1 MPDTD
6 SMIISGGGG
15 AGKKR
20 GRAASSKKK
29 RASPAKKA
37 KYATAKTQA
46 GKYRQVFEGR
56 AELTGPGGLKKSQLT
71 QNSSGKIVS
80 KKKSNKPMNEY
91 MKKASAAAKRGAASF
106 AYNGKTYRRATTKSG
121 LVYYTAKGRSKSPS
135 PAKRRRRGSPGPR
148 RNRRPG
154 GSLRPEST
162 GRAPCHPAT
171 SRRSGCC

>member
-80 KKKSNKPMNEY
+80 KKKAAKAKSVFGGWLAAVAKARKALNIKGFSVIKKGTPLY
-91 MKKASAAAKRGAASF
+91 KKAKEL
-106 AYNGKTYRRATTKSG
+106 YQ
-121 LVYYTAKGRSKSPS
+121 
-135 PAKRRRRGSPGPR
+135 
-148 RNRRPG
+148 
-154 GSLRPEST
+154 
-162 GRAPCHPAT
+162 
-171 SRRSGCC
+171 

>member
-80 KKKSNKPMNEY
+80 KKKSNKPISEY
-91 MKKASAAAKRGAASF
+91 IKKSTAAAKRGAESF
-106 AYNGKTYRRATTKSG
+106 TYKGQTYYRRTTGK
-121 LVYYTAKGRSKSPS
+121 LVYYKRRGSSPARKKKS
-135 PAKRRRRGSPGPR
+135 PAKRRRARVRG
-148 RNRRPG
+148 G
-154 GSLRPEST
+154 GAADA
-162 GRAPCHPAT
+162 APAASVAPTPAQVL
-171 SRRSGCC
+171 